1 MEKQRDLS
9 DPLTLRLP
17 RDLLADI
24 EQIARACD
32 RSRSWVI
39 VRALK
44 AYLAAEG
51 GEVLDI
57 ARARAELAD
66 GGGVDGDALIAEI
79 EALVKERAA

>member
-57 ARARAELAD
+57 ARARDELAD